1 MAAKHIEVR
10 PVRPAT
16 TDDWVRAGA
25 QDNTARLN
33 VPNANPSFLQPLGS
47 VAAEAEPTKR
57 LTIDI
62 PLPMHTSLKV
72 ECAANRRQIA
82 DVVRDLIA
90 AHLKRS
96 P

>member
-1 MAAKHIEVR
+1 MGKHIEVR
-10 PVRPAT
+10 PVRPVT
-16 TDDWVRAGA
+16 TDDWVRGGA
-25 QDNTARLN
+25 ERPVLAP
-33 VPNANPSFLQPLGS
+33 VPAVPE
-47 VAAEAEPTKR
+47 AAEMKR

-62 PLPMHTSLKV
+62 PLAMHTRLKT
-72 ECAANRRQIA
+72 ECAAGRQNIA

>member
-1 MAAKHIEVR
+1 MAGKHIEVR
-10 PVRPAT
+10 PVRPI
-16 TDDWVRAGA
+16 DDWVRAGSPE
-25 QDNTARLN
+25 NTA
-33 VPNANPSFLQPLGS
+33 PKDPNPSFLQSLPLRP
-47 VAAEAEPTKR
+47 ATEPKAEPTKR